1 MRSRPHVRF
10 KAGWE
15 DPYRIH
21 PKSGGHKLILTL
33 PDLPDHAIKQCHG
46 FLREL
51 LLSFEE
57 HYEHQLA
64 RAYRWTSC
72 PYEDEQEEP
81 DDEEEDEF

>member
-33 PDLPDHAIKQCHG
+33 PDLPDHTIKQCHG

-51 LLSFEE
+51 LFTFEE

-64 RAYRWTSC
+64 RADGWASSC
-72 PYEDEQEEP
+72 RHEDDEDE
-81 DDEEEDEF
+81 DDF

>member
-33 PDLPDHAIKQCHG
+33 PDLPDHTIKQCHG

-51 LLSFEE
+51 LFTFEE

-64 RAYRWTSC
+64 RAYGWASSC
-72 PYEDEQEEP
+72 RHEDDEDE
-81 DDEEEDEF
+81 DEDEDDF